1 MHERIASGHRGD
13 DVTQQALCGRVAST
27 RHELAGSLRA
37 ENELCHAARLSS
49 RRCDVRWSRLSNEVS
64 GRLIHWPTEC
74 QQKMRTRRP
83 GGRVKQY
90 RMRAERLSHRV
101 EQQQCPFVE
110 LAVTENQF
118 AHVCIDPE
126 WNESSIGSRCT
137 NPFRLVR
144 NVPRVDA
151 VDDDPTRISVASV
164 VQRFDQRSEIRI
176 GVKSHHAASN
186 CKRRRATDAP
196 EYGPS
201 SPGVCNFFVYNAFR
215 MLRFLSAGESHGQAL
230 VITLDGMPAGLDV
243 DIDALNAQL
252 RRRQGGYGRGRRM
265 AIESDRAEIL
275 AGVRR
280 GKTTGAPIAM
290 LIRNRDWVNWQ
301 QTMHVEHDMP
311 EGASGTKRPEVT
323 RPRPGHA
330 DLAGAVKYGHE
341 DIRDVLERASARE
354 TASRVAAGSLA
365 RQLLAH
371 FGIRIASH
379 VSSIGD
385 VALPED
391 RVVSFDEARAI
402 DDEAPLR
409 CADSQLQQK
418 MIAFIDAA
426 KDAGDTVG
434 GSFEVIAT
442 GVPPGLGS
450 YVQWDRKLDGRLA
463 QVVMCIHAIKAVGI
477 GIGPDAS
484 FRPGSRVHDE
494 ILPPR
499 PEAVPPVRPTNRA
512 GGLEGGVTNGQDV
525 RVTGFMKPIAT
536 LMKPLRSVDLNT
548 LTDAPAAI
556 ERSDVCAVPAAAV
569 VGEAMVAL
577 VLADA
582 FLEKFGGD
590 SIEEI
595 ARHYEATAEQ
605 VRRRFTS
612 RTTA

>member
-1 MHERIASGHRGD
+1 
-13 DVTQQALCGRVAST
+13 
-27 RHELAGSLRA
+27 
-37 ENELCHAARLSS
+37 
-49 RRCDVRWSRLSNEVS
+49 
-64 GRLIHWPTEC
+64 
-74 QQKMRTRRP
+74 MR
-83 GGRVKQY
+83 
-90 RMRAERLSHRV
+90 
-101 EQQQCPFVE
+101 
-110 LAVTENQF
+110 
-118 AHVCIDPE
+118 
-126 WNESSIGSRCT
+126 
-137 NPFRLVR
+137 
-144 NVPRVDA
+144 
-151 VDDDPTRISVASV
+151 
-164 VQRFDQRSEIRI
+164 
-176 GVKSHHAASN
+176 
-186 CKRRRATDAP
+186 
-196 EYGPS
+196 
-201 SPGVCNFFVYNAFR
+201 NFFVYNSLR

-275 AGVRR
+275 AGVRHGR
-280 GKTTGAPIAM
+280 TTGAPVAM
-290 LIRNRDWVNWQ
+290 LVRNRDWVNWQ
-301 QTMHVEHDMP
+301 QTMYVERDMP

-330 DLAGAVKYGHE
+330 DLAGAIKYNHD

-365 RQLLAH
+365 RQLLAR
-371 FGIRIASH
+371 FGVRIASH

-385 VALPED
+385 VALPET
-391 RVVSFDEARAI
+391 RVVSFDEADRMDA
-402 DDEAPLR
+402 DAPLR
-409 CADSQLQQK
+409 CVDPALQEK

-426 KDAGDTVG
+426 RDAGDTVG

-442 GVPPGLGS
+442 GIPPGLGS

-463 QVVMCIHAIKAVGI
+463 QALMCIHAIKAVGI
-477 GIGPDAS
+477 GIGPEAA

-494 ILPPR
+494 I
-499 PEAVPPVRPTNRA
+499 VPPTSEAQAPLRPTNRA
-512 GGLEGGVTNGQDV
+512 GGLEGGVTNGEDV

-536 LMKPLRSVDLNT
+536 LMKPLRSVDLQT
-548 LTDAPAAI
+548 LADAPAAI

-595 ARHYEATAEQ
+595 ARHYETTAEQ
-605 VRRRFTS
+605 VRRRFRS
-612 RTTA
+612 RTAV